1 METKVRT
8 PHLYT
13 LPKIH
18 KRLDNP
24 PGRPIVSSNQ
34 APTERISCFVDQYLK
49 PLVKQLPA
57 YIKDTK
63 DFLCHLRTLQDLPED
78 ALLFTMDVVGLYTNI
93 PHADGLKACE
103 AILNSREVE
112 EPPTKEIVE
121 LATLVLTC
129 NSFQFED
136 DHYLQIKGTAM
147 GTRMAPSYANLFMG
161 QLEKTILMTAPEN
174 HVPGFYKRFPDDVF
188 GIWLHGEQAFLE
200 FIAHANSVNSDI
212 KFTHTVGHRV
222 DFLDVT
228 VSLVNGQIST
238 DLFTKQT
245 DTHQYLLPNSD
256 HPPHVHRNLPFGLG
270 LRITS
275 IVSDEVQFLV
285 RLGELSRFLTNR
297 GYSQSLVERQL
308 ERVRGVSR
316 DSLLQKASS
325 RTRGG
330 DDQRVP
336 LVCTWSRFLP
346 NFTSLLAAA
355 LPIIRSTGRLKSIL
369 KQPLVSYR
377 RPRNLRNILVHTSP
391 IVSSQDPSAGTYPC
405 GVTRCKTCQHI
416 KNLTSI
422 GLDNAASPS
431 KFEVRQHF
439 TCVSSSVV
447 YFIQCS
453 LCNCVYVGET
463 GCKVRERM
471 NQHRFD
477 ISRHNDTPVAAH
489 FCLPGHNL
497 QISVLQS
504 TQDSVIMRRLIERTW
519 ISRIRSMPGYFV
531 INRND
536 GINILQL

>member
-1 METKVRT
+1 MTTSINTHLHHLLTRERENIFISVLHQTLSRSIKSSKVTAAISNLSEAETTALHDLQHRTDIVIRPADKGSAIVIQDAVTYRDEALRQLSDAQFYRKLEKDPTQANAAKVASIVRSMESRNVINTKTAKDLVETKART

-34 APTERISCFVDQYLK
+34 APTERISCIVDQYLK
-49 PLVKQLPA
+49 SLVKQLPA

-93 PHADGLKACE
+93 PHADGLKAFE
-103 AILNSREVE
+103 AILNNREVQ

-136 DHYLQIKGTAM
+136 DHYLQIKVTAM
-147 GTRMAPSYANLFMG
+147 GTRMAPSYAYLFMG

-174 HVPGFYKRFPDDVF
+174 HVPGFYKRFLDDVF

-212 KFTHTVGHRV
+212 KF
-222 DFLDVT
+222 
-228 VSLVNGQIST
+228 S
-238 DLFTKQT
+238 
-245 DTHQYLLPNSD
+245 
-256 HPPHVHRNLPFGLG
+256 
-270 LRITS
+270 
-275 IVSDEVQFLV
+275 
-285 RLGELSRFLTNR
+285 
-297 GYSQSLVERQL
+297 
-308 ERVRGVSR
+308 
-316 DSLLQKASS
+316 
-325 RTRGG
+325 
-330 DDQRVP
+330 
-336 LVCTWSRFLP
+336 
-346 NFTSLLAAA
+346 
-355 LPIIRSTGRLKSIL
+355 
-369 KQPLVSYR
+369 
-377 RPRNLRNILVHTSP
+377 
-391 IVSSQDPSAGTYPC
+391 
-405 GVTRCKTCQHI
+405 
-416 KNLTSI
+416 
-422 GLDNAASPS
+422 
-431 KFEVRQHF
+431 
-439 TCVSSSVV
+439 VSSSVV
-447 YFIQCS
+447 YLIQCS

-489 FCLPGHNL
+489 FSLPGHNL

-504 TQDSVIMRRLIERTW
+504 THDSVIMRRLIERTW

-536 GINILQL
+536 GISILQL

>member
-1 METKVRT
+1 MYIQWS
-8 PHLYT
+8 PNSL
-13 LPKIH
+13 
-18 KRLDNP
+18 
-24 PGRPIVSSNQ
+24 G
-34 APTERISCFVDQYLK
+34 FV
-49 PLVKQLPA
+49 
-57 YIKDTK
+57 I
-63 DFLCHLRTLQDLPED
+63 R
-78 ALLFTMDVVGLYTNI
+78 
-93 PHADGLKACE
+93 
-103 AILNSREVE
+103 
-112 EPPTKEIVE
+112 
-121 LATLVLTC
+121 
-129 NSFQFED
+129 
-136 DHYLQIKGTAM
+136 
-147 GTRMAPSYANLFMG
+147 
-161 QLEKTILMTAPEN
+161 
-174 HVPGFYKRFPDDVF
+174 
-188 GIWLHGEQAFLE
+188 
-200 FIAHANSVNSDI
+200 
-212 KFTHTVGHRV
+212 
-222 DFLDVT
+222 
-228 VSLVNGQIST
+228 
-238 DLFTKQT
+238 
-245 DTHQYLLPNSD
+245 SD

-270 LRITS
+270 LRIRS

-346 NFTSLLAAA
+346 NFTRLLAAA
-355 LPIIRSTGRLKSIL
+355 LPIIRSTDRLKSIF

-377 RPRNLRNILVHTSP
+377 RPRNLRNTLVHTSP

-405 GVTRCKTCQHI
+405 GVARCKTCQHI

-422 GLDNAASPS
+422 GLHNAASPS

-439 TCVSSSVV
+439 TCVPSSVV

-463 GCKVRERM
+463 GCKVRKRM

-477 ISRHNDTPVAAH
+477 ISHHNDTPVAAH
-489 FCLPGHNL
+489 FSLPGHNL

-536 GINILQL
+536 GISILQL